1 VARTTTL
8 LWSLA
13 GILFVALGGV
23 AAYKALPLLNP
34 EIGDIAA
41 LDANCDLYAGPCTSK
56 LSSGGRVSFAI
67 KTDGIPLVKPLD
79 LEVKLDGIDADKVEV
94 DFIGLGMDMGF
105 NRPQLKATDDG
116 LYVGTG
122 MLPVC
127 IRAAME
133 WEARV
138 LVTTP
143 EGLIAA
149 PFRFITAKEGMALS
163 GSKE

>member
-1 VARTTTL
+1 MARTTTL

-13 GILFVALGGV
+13 GLLFIALAGV

-34 EIGDIAA
+34 KIGDVAP
-41 LDANCDLYAGPCTSK
+41 LDSNCDLRAGPCISTFSD
-56 LSSGGRVSFAI
+56 GGRVSFAI
-67 KTDGIPLVKPLD
+67 KTEGIPLVKPLD
-79 LEVKLDGIDADKVEV
+79 LEVRLEGIEAEKVEV
-94 DFIGLGMDMGF
+94 DFIGLGMEMGF
-105 NRPQLKATDDG
+105 NRPQLKATDAG
-116 LYVGTG
+116 RYVGAG

-143 EGLIAA
+143 QGLIAA
-149 PFRFITAKEGMALS
+149 PFRFITAKEGVVLP
-163 GSKE
+163 GSKQ

>member
-13 GILFVALGGV
+13 GLLFIALASV

-34 EIGDIAA
+34 NIGDVAP
-41 LDANCDLYAGPCTSK
+41 LDASCDLRAGPCTSI
-56 LSSGGRVSFAI
+56 LSDGGRVSFAI
-67 KTDGIPLVKPLD
+67 KTEGIPLVKPLD
-79 LEVKLDGIDADKVEV
+79 LEVKLDGIEASKVEV
-94 DFIGLGMDMGF
+94 DFIGLGMEMGF
-105 NRPQLKATDDG
+105 NRPQLKATDVG
-116 LYVGTG
+116 QYVGTG

-138 LVTTP
+138 LITTP
-143 EGLIAA
+143 KGLVAA
-149 PFRFITAKEGMALS
+149 PFRFITAKEGAVLP